1 MKRRL
6 KLVHPKVEQVPDY
19 IMPFTAYRAW
29 QWDADGVKSL
39 NNAAWT
45 PGVAFEACCE
55 AVNLAPLHQ
64 CPDEDCTCG
73 MYAGINLEHLISINY
88 ASSGIH
94 GEVSLWGKLLRHSL
108 GWRAQYDYP
117 KFFIIPPS
125 MVPYSMQDVAQ
136 RLETLIAFNVDIYLQ
151 VKEEASPKGEKIPL
165 WMKDY
170 GWSQQGIAHLID
182 IRKSWYETRPAAR
195 QIAVGD
201 RLHIKNKG
209 IGVVKNIFPSDG
221 ESLLIVKLW
230 NFHSK
235 FYEKNVKW
243 SQKNWR
249 WETAESGLT
258 CGINFRQSFI
268 TSALR
273 SVTLQASTR

>member
-6 KLVHPKVEQVPDY
+6 KLVHSKVEQVPDY
-19 IMPFTAYRAW
+19 ITPFTAYRAW
-29 QWDADGVKSL
+29 QWDAEGVKSL

-45 PGVAFEACCE
+45 PGVAFEAGCPISK
-55 AVNLAPLHQ
+55 AAAFNPHR

-94 GEVSLWGKLLRHSL
+94 GEVSLWGKLLKHSL
-108 GWRAQYDYP
+108 GWRAQYAYP

-182 IRKSWYETRPAAR
+182 IRKSWYETRPAVR
-195 QIAVGD
+195 KIAVGD
-201 RLHIKNKG
+201 RLHIKNQG
-209 IGVVKNIFPSDG
+209 IGVVSKCAIGVNGNI
-221 ESLLIVKLW
+221 LLIVKLW
-230 NFHSK
+230 NFYVK
-235 FYEKNVKW
+235 FNEKNVKW

-258 CGINFRQSFI
+258 GGSP
-268 TSALR
+268 L
-273 SVTLQASTR
+273 LDL